1 MAGFTNRGKYRL
13 LEWLFRGGTLPTN
26 YYAALVT
33 DAVAP
38 AADINTFSQLTEIAA
53 GNGYTSGGQSL
64 TPGETDF
71 DTHTEDDAEDEA
83 YVILKDLTWTADG
96 GSIPDSG
103 DGARYIVLLDD
114 NVVVA
119 DREVLAWA
127 DLGGDITVAD
137 GQSITSVNWQ
147 FTLQEGA

>member
-13 LEWLFRGGTLPTN
+13 LEWLFLGETLPTN

-38 AADINTFSQLTEIAA
+38 AADINTFSELTEIAA

-64 TPGETDF
+64 TPGATDF
-71 DTHTEDDAEDEA
+71 DTLTEDDTGDTAF
-83 YVILKDLTWTADG
+83 VILKDLSWTAVG
-96 GSIPDSG
+96 GPLPISG

-127 DLGGDITVAD
+127 DLGGALTLAS
-137 GQSITSVNWQ
+137 GQTLTSVDWQ
-147 FTLQEGA
+147 FTLEEV

>member
-13 LEWLFRGGTLPTN
+13 LDWLFRGGTLPTN
-26 YYAALVT
+26 FYAALVT

-53 GNGYTSGGQSL
+53 GNGYTSGGMSL

-71 DTHTEDDAEDEA
+71 DTHTEDDDNDEA
-83 YVILKDLTWTADG
+83 FVVLKDLTWTADG
-96 GSIPDSG
+96 GPIPASG

-127 DLGGDITVAD
+127 DLGGDVTVSD
-137 GQSITSVNWQ
+137 TQTITSTAWT
-147 FTLQEGA
+147 FGLAEAS